1 MTVKLFLKRSSHS
14 LQVAF
19 LSNVFTA
26 RLNLLLTCL
35 YNFLSLSFALT
46 VSTLL
51 LPDASP
57 FSAQQL
63 FGKVSTLPNWLL
75 NLMKSVWHGNWQ
87 VEKHLQNFCAALIAH
102 EAYSCLHWPPRPHIE
117 LAHVFERVSHCRWK
131 CWKQRRR
138 PRFPQACGFSMD
150 LHSPSTC
157 CVFNLICKWK
167 CAVIVCSTHC
177 ALGPGSGCGS
187 RLGQESLTIL
197 ISVMPGHSLSK
208 CF

>member
-1 MTVKLFLKRSSHS
+1 MTVKLFLKRLTHS
-14 LQVAF
+14 VQVAL

-51 LPDASP
+51 LPNASP

-131 CWKQRRR
+131 CWKCRSAATSTSISTSLRLQYGLA
-138 PRFPQACGFSMD
+138 FAID
-150 LHSPSTC
+150 L
-157 CVFNLICKWK
+157 L
-167 CAVIVCSTHC
+167 
-177 ALGPGSGCGS
+177 
-187 RLGQESLTIL
+187 RL
-197 ISVMPGHSLSK
+197 
-208 CF
+208 